1 MMWMAIQIAI
11 ILATPL
17 VAVALSRRHW
27 LPAWLSPVVLCYV
40 IGIVLGNGQFFPL
53 RNDISQLT
61 SELSVALALP
71 LLLFGTQLQAMRHS
85 AGKSLLAFALVALA
99 GLISMAITGFFFYHT
114 LDNGWMVSGMLV
126 GMYTGGTPNMQ
137 AIGLALGADN
147 ELLILVNAAD
157 IFCGGIYLLLL
168 LSVIPRLTARFL
180 PAYQGEKETIEE
192 APTLQSAFSLGAGK
206 ALALSL
212 GINSVSLGLAYLLF
226 GNLSNSVFIIL
237 SITSLSVAASLIPS
251 VRNWPGGFELGE
263 LFLLLFCVALGLQA
277 DFKALLSNGFDVVVF
292 TAVALSL
299 TIIVNWILAWLF
311 RIDRDTMLIAS
322 TAGIYGPAFIGQV
335 ATVIGNKR
343 LIFTGVALGLL
354 GYAVGN
360 YLGIGL
366 ALALKYWLLN

>member
-1 MMWMAIQIAI
+1 MMWIAVQIAI

-17 VAVALSRRHW
+17 AAVAMSRRHW
-27 LPAWLSPVVLCYV
+27 LPVWLSPVVFCYV
-40 IGIVLGNGQFFPL
+40 IGIVLGNGQLFPL
-53 RNDISQLT
+53 RNDISQLA

-71 LLLFGTQLQAMRHS
+71 LLLFGTQLQAMRQS

-168 LSVIPRLTARFL
+168 LSIIPRLTARFL
-180 PAYQGEKETIEE
+180 PAYQGEKETIDE

-212 GINSVSLGLAYLLF
+212 GINALSLGLAYLLF

-237 SITSLSVAASLIPS
+237 SITTLSVAASLIPS
-251 VRNWPGGFELGE
+251 VRNWPGGFKLGE
-263 LFLLLFCVALGLQA
+263 LFLLMFCVALGLQA
-277 DFKALLSNGFDVVVF
+277 NFKSLLSNGFDVVVF

-299 TIIVNWILAWLF
+299 TIVVNWILAWLF
-311 RIDRDTMLIAS
+311 RIDRDTMLIAF

-360 YLGIGL
+360 YFGIGL
-366 ALALKYWLLN
+366 ALALKHWLLN

>member
-1 MMWMAIQIAI
+1 MWIAIQIAI

-17 VAVALSRRHW
+17 VAVAMSRRHW
-27 LPAWLSPVVLCYV
+27 LPVWLSPVVFCYV
-40 IGIVLGNGQFFPL
+40 IGIVLGNGQIFPL
-53 RNDISQLT
+53 RNDISQHA

-71 LLLFGTQLQAMRHS
+71 LLLFGTQLQAMRQS

-168 LSVIPRLTARFL
+168 LSIVPRLTARFL
-180 PAYQGEKETIEE
+180 PAYQGEKETIDE
-192 APTLQSAFSLGAGK
+192 ATTLQSAFSLGAGK

-212 GINSVSLGLAYLLF
+212 GINAFSLGLAYLLF

-237 SITSLSVAASLIPS
+237 SITTLSVAASLMPP

-299 TIIVNWILAWLF
+299 TIVVNWILAWLF
-311 RIDRDTMLIAS
+311 RIDRDTMLIAF

-366 ALALKYWLLN
+366 ALALKHWLLN